1 MRKKNYFFISL
12 GNCKVENCHIPF
24 SNWNEE
30 VIDKKVKLVGS
41 KKNLQLT
48 FFFFFSSI
56 KCVRQHLSSTALRL
70 LA

>member
-41 KKNLQLT
+41 KKNLQ
-48 FFFFFSSI
+48 
-56 KCVRQHLSSTALRL
+56 
-70 LA
+70 